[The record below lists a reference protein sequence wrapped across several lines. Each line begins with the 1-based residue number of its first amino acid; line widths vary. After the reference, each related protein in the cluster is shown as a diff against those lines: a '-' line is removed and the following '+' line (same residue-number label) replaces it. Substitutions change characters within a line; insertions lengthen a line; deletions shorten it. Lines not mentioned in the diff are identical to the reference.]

1 LSVDPTTAAIARA
14 EGELSA
20 GEREL
25 TLGRHASAR
34 EHFDAAVDA
43 LLAVP
48 GGARSDAR
56 LEAAFDRLID
66 RISAHEALELR
77 SADGFAE
84 SKAEPAAIDN
94 LLAIGSTERSAVPAP
109 TTAELVGADLAKT
122 AHDIPIHV
130 NDKVLSYIE
139 LFQGDLRGFME
150 EGLERG
156 SQYLPMIERVFTSQ
170 GLPLDLAY
178 VPLIE
183 SAFKPT
189 ALSRAKAKGM
199 WQFEAET
206 ARDVG
211 LRQNWFLDERSDP
224 EKATRAA
231 GLYLRDLRDMFDGD
245 WNLALAAYNAGQ
257 GRVLKAMR
265 LANTGDYW
273 KLTSTSRYLP
283 RETREYVPMILAAV
297 LIARNPSQYGF
308 EIGPVEPLA
317 YDKVVVPDALSLQVV
332 AEWLDVPLE
341 RIRSLNPEL
350 SRGMTPAARHELKVP
365 VGSAEI
371 LERHLAQA
379 GPSVFA
385 TLRFHTVKKGETL
398 GAVAR
403 QYKLPAAK
411 LAAANDLKPTSRVRP
426 GATLMVPAAPPTLAS
441 ISRSTKSKPLAVA
454 AARTYRVKPGDT
466 LASIARQFDLTVPSL
481 KQINKLTSD
490 QIAAGDTL
498 SLRR

>member
-1 LSVDPTTAAIARA
+1 
-14 EGELSA
+14 
-20 GEREL
+20 
-25 TLGRHASAR
+25 
-34 EHFDAAVDA
+34 
-43 LLAVP
+43 
-48 GGARSDAR
+48 
-56 LEAAFDRLID
+56 
-66 RISAHEALELR
+66 
-77 SADGFAE
+77 
-84 SKAEPAAIDN
+84 
-94 LLAIGSTERSAVPAP
+94 
-109 TTAELVGADLAKT
+109 
-122 AHDIPIHV
+122 
-130 NDKVLSYIE
+130 
-139 LFQGDLRGFME
+139 
-150 EGLERG
+150 
-156 SQYLPMIERVFTSQ
+156 
-170 GLPLDLAY
+170 LPLDLAY

-257 GRVLKAMR
+257 GRVLKAMH

-371 LERHLAQA
+371 VERHLAQA

-398 GAVAR
+398 VAVAR

-426 GATLMVPAAPPTLAS
+426 GAMLMVPAAPPTLAS
-441 ISRSTKSKPLAVA
+441 VSRSTKSKPVAAA

-466 LASIARQFDLTVPSL
+466 LSSIARQFDLTVTSL

-490 QIAAGDTL
+490 QIAVGDTL